1 MDELQRYLK
10 TASPDNIII
19 GEPDCNLLIVGYEEN
34 RITNIKTILLT
45 VGCPDI
51 TDTDTCIN
59 ELRLK
64 YRNNNTFKNLF
75 DHGKKLSEIAAI
87 SFVMV
92 AYKSKNPDEITEH
105 YLNSMNFVSK
115 QIYPEQTEPQM
126 HSSDGFVSYVYG
138 LLGNSFTDAG
148 TCKSKNKSLADAFHV
163 WSREKLSAHIIKQDF
178 DAIYCGEKYAMIEI
192 KRSPTKTLERWTP
205 YSDDKRN
212 YDIQFKISQIMNAP
226 FFTFHHN
233 GVPCDDNTR
242 IGCYKI
248 TSVNALSKSW
258 ISYNKEI
265 ITLENVMD
273 KLAEATNE

>member
-1 MDELQRYLK
+1 MDELQQYLK

-64 YRNNNTFKNLF
+64 YRNNNTFKSLF

-115 QIYPEQTEPQM
+115 QIYP
-126 HSSDGFVSYVYG
+126 
-138 LLGNSFTDAG
+138 
-148 TCKSKNKSLADAFHV
+148 
-163 WSREKLSAHIIKQDF
+163 
-178 DAIYCGEKYAMIEI
+178 
-192 KRSPTKTLERWTP
+192 
-205 YSDDKRN
+205 
-212 YDIQFKISQIMNAP
+212 
-226 FFTFHHN
+226 
-233 GVPCDDNTR
+233 
-242 IGCYKI
+242 
-248 TSVNALSKSW
+248 
-258 ISYNKEI
+258 
-265 ITLENVMD
+265 
-273 KLAEATNE
+273 